1 MVVFDGFLVLEF
13 PFLGIFFGGSE
24 ISFQVAN
31 LLLELILLIFKALNL
46 FSESLDDFLLVFKFN
61 LKLFDLFFLVFEVH
75 FEVRVLFFVLFSTG
89 VLEVV
94 FDLEF
99 LDLLLQ

>member
-1 MVVFDGFLVLEF
+1 M
-13 PFLGIFFGGSE
+13 
-24 ISFQVAN
+24 
-31 LLLELILLIFKALNL
+31 

-75 FEVRVLFFVLFSTG
+75 FEGRVLFFVLFSTG
-89 VLEVV
+89 VLGVV